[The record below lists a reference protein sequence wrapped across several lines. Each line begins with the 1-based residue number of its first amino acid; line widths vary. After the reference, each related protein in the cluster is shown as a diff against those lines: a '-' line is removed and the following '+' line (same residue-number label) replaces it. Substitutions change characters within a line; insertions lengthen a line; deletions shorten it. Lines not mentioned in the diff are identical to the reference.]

1 MTKRIEGTMRM
12 IVIGADTHK
21 DTHTAVAVA
30 DGTGQLVD
38 ELTAP
43 ARKAGY
49 AQHLDWARG
58 LGPERVWAVED
69 CRHVSGG
76 LERFLVASGERVIRV
91 PPKLMGKSRKG
102 SRERGK
108 SDPIDAA
115 NVARAALQEGIETL
129 PAAYL
134 DEEAMEIKLLLDH
147 RENLVRSRTDD
158 QRRLRWH
165 LHQLFPELEIPAGA
179 LDRMVWLEKVAGKLS
194 RASQGARVRVARE
207 LLRSIRSQVRRAA
220 GLEREIATLVKA
232 KAPELLA
239 LPGCGSLSAA
249 KILAETAGA
258 ERFASDAKLARLAG
272 IAPIPAS
279 SGRRDR
285 HRLDRG
291 GNRQL
296 NCALHRIAVTQGRV
310 HPPARAYLAR
320 KQAEGKSRMEALR
333 CLKRHLARRVWQ
345 LLPQSEIDRS
355 MPTVDSQRDVLSPQI
370 AVAA

>member
-1 MTKRIEGTMRM
+1 M
-12 IVIGADTHK
+12 IVIGTDTHK
-21 DTHTAVAVA
+21 DTHTAVAVLA
-30 DGTGQLVD
+30 SSGRVAG

-43 ARKAGY
+43 ARKRGF

-58 LGPERVWAVED
+58 LNPERVWAIED

-76 LERFLVASGERVIRV
+76 LERFLVAAGERVIRV

-108 SDPIDAA
+108 SDPIDAT
-115 NVARAALQEGIETL
+115 NVARAALQEGVENL

-147 RENLVRSRTDD
+147 RENLVRARSSD

-165 LHQLFPELEIPAGA
+165 LHQLSPELEIPAGA
-179 LDRMVWLEKVAGKLS
+179 LDRMVWLERIAGRLS
-194 RASQGARVRVARE
+194 RAPQSARVRIARE
-207 LLRSIRSQVRRAA
+207 LLRSIRSQVRGA
-220 GLEREIATLVKA
+220 GELEREIAALVKA
-232 KAPELLA
+232 KAPALLE

-272 IAPIPAS
+272 VAPIPAS

-310 HPPARAYLAR
+310 HPPAREFLAR

-355 MPTVDSQRDVLSPQI
+355 MPTVDSQRDALTPQI

>member
-1 MTKRIEGTMRM
+1 MAKQMEGTMRM

-21 DTHTAVAVA
+21 DTHTAVAVVG
-30 DGTGQLVD
+30 GTGQMVD

-43 ARKAGY
+43 ARKAGFI
-49 AQHLDWARG
+49 QHLDWARS
-58 LGPERVWAVED
+58 LDPKRVWAIED

-76 LERFLVASGERVIRV
+76 LERFLVANGERVIRV
-91 PPKLMGKSRKG
+91 PPKLMGQSRKG
-102 SRERGK
+102 SRQRGK
-108 SDPIDAA
+108 SDPIDAT
-115 NVARAALQEGIETL
+115 NVARAALREGVETL

-147 RENLVRSRTDD
+147 RENLVRARSSD

-165 LHQLFPELEIPAGA
+165 LHQLFPGIQVPAGA
-179 LDRMVWLEKVAGKLS
+179 LDRMVWLDRIAGRLS
-194 RASQGARVRVARE
+194 RAPQSARVRVARE
-207 LLRSIRSQVRRAA
+207 LLRSIRSQVRRA
-220 GLEREIATLVKA
+220 GELEREIAALVKA
-232 KAPELLA
+232 KAPGLLT

-272 IAPIPAS
+272 VAPVPAS

-296 NCALHRIAVTQGRV
+296 NCALHRIAVVQGRM
-310 HPPARAYLAR
+310 HPPARAFLAK

-333 CLKRHLARRVWQ
+333 CLKRHLARRVWR
-345 LLPQSEIDRS
+345 LLVDSEIDRS
-355 MPTVDSQRDVLSPQI
+355 MTTVDSQRGMPTPQI

>member
-1 MTKRIEGTMRM
+1 MTKRTEGTMRM

-30 DGTGQLVD
+30 DGTGQLVGQ
-38 ELTAP
+38 LTAP
-43 ARKAGY
+43 ARKAGF
-49 AQHLDWARG
+49 AQHFDWARG
-58 LGPERVWAVED
+58 LDPERVWAIED

-76 LERFLVASGERVIRV
+76 LERFLVASGERVVRV
-91 PPKLMGKSRKG
+91 PPKL
-102 SRERGK
+102 
-108 SDPIDAA
+108 
-115 NVARAALQEGIETL
+115 
-129 PAAYL
+129 
-134 DEEAMEIKLLLDH
+134 
-147 RENLVRSRTDD
+147 

-179 LDRMVWLEKVAGKLS
+179 QDRTVWLDRIAGKLS
-194 RASQGARVRVARE
+194 RAPQGARVRVARE
-207 LLRSIRSQVRRAA
+207 LLRSIRSQVRRA
-220 GLEREIATLVKA
+220 GELEHEIAALVKA
-232 KAPELLA
+232 KAPGLLA
-239 LPGCGSLSAA
+239 LPGCESLSAA

-285 HRLDRG
+285 HRLERG

-345 LLPQSEIDRS
+345 LLPQSEIDMS
-355 MPTVDSQRDVLSPQI
+355 MSTVDSQRDALTPQI

>member
-1 MTKRIEGTMRM
+1 MTKRMEGTMRM

-30 DGTGQLVD
+30 AGTGQLVG
-38 ELTAP
+38 ELTAA
-43 ARKAGY
+43 ARKAGF

-58 LGPERVWAVED
+58 LDSERAWAIED
-69 CRHVSGG
+69 CRHVSGA
-76 LERFLVASGERVIRV
+76 LERFLVANGERVVRV
-91 PPKLMGKSRKG
+91 PPKLMGQSRKG
-102 SRERGK
+102 SRKRGK

-115 NVARAALQEGIETL
+115 NVARAA
-129 PAAYL
+129 
-134 DEEAMEIKLLLDH
+134 
-147 RENLVRSRTDD
+147 
-158 QRRLRWH
+158 
-165 LHQLFPELEIPAGA
+165 
-179 LDRMVWLEKVAGKLS
+179 
-194 RASQGARVRVARE
+194 RE
-207 LLRSIRSQVRRAA
+207 LLRSIRSQVRRATE
-220 GLEREIATLVKA
+220 LEREIAAMVKA
-232 KAPELLA
+232 KAPGLLA
-239 LPGCGSLSAA
+239 MPGCGSLSAA

-272 IAPIPAS
+272 VAPVPAS

-310 HPPARAYLAR
+310 HPPAREFLAR

-333 CLKRHLARRVWQ
+333 CLKRHLARKVWK
-345 LLPQSEIDRS
+345 LLVESERERS
-355 MPTVDSQRDVLSPQI
+355 VTTVDTQRGSLAPQI